1 MPACPAQPVVR
12 RAAPRLQPGPQAG
25 SLGRGGSISSS
36 FKRSRNLDFYL
47 KPDFKVW
54 QLTRLFPVL
63 CGPNS
68 KTRPPAGPA
77 GSRPPRLPLRGSR
90 RVAPKASAPGPATSA
105 GCENGSGHQHGHSGC
120 VCDTGR
126 VAGTGH
132 TPKPPRP
139 ANPTRRPRP
148 RGRLPRLP
156 QPPAAE
162 LGSALP
168 ARGPHCVP
176 DGAAVCRP
184 TALAHPGTSNRVD
197 ARMQC
202 LTFGRAPGSTTGRQ
216 RHM

>member
-47 KPDFKVW
+47 KPVFKVR
-54 QLTRLFPVL
+54 QLTQLFPVL

-105 GCENGSGHQHGHSGC
+105 GCEYGSGRQHGHSGC

-126 VAGTGH
+126 VVGTGH

-139 ANPTRRPRP
+139 ANPTRRARTPKAQRP
-148 RGRLPRLP
+148 PSRATAASGGRAGVCLPSQGAALRSGRGRCLQTHCAGSSGYF
-156 QPPAAE
+156 QP
-162 LGSALP
+162 S
-168 ARGPHCVP
+168 R
-176 DGAAVCRP
+176 R
-184 TALAHPGTSNRVD
+184 
-197 ARMQC
+197 
-202 LTFGRAPGSTTGRQ
+202 
-216 RHM
+216 